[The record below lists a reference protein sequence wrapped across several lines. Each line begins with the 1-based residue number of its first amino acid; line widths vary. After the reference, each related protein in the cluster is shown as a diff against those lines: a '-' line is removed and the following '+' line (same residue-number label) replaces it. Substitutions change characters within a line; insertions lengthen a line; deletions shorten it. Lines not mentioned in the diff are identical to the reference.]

1 MSSATF
7 YNNTVTNNIGD
18 GFRIKGGVVSAID
31 NTLDVGVSPDNQS
44 LNFGARVELYD
55 NNYNDKYGSI
65 AYFSGNSYSNASQV
79 YNVTESRVAV
89 QSELM
94 PDPGA
99 FAQYPVML
107 TWDDRECPWDLD
119 VCLQAPLTTEWPP
132 RMMPL
137 SMELNENATTFTYAD
152 VQNFDRS
159 KIHVQNQ
166 NTPWGV
172 SRTG

>member
-1 MSSATF
+1 M
-7 YNNTVTNNIGD
+7 
-18 GFRIKGGVVSAID
+18 
-31 NTLDVGVSPDNQS
+31 
-44 LNFGARVELYD
+44 
-55 NNYNDKYGSI
+55 
-65 AYFSGNSYSNASQV
+65 

-166 NTPWGV
+166 NTPWVQVEQGELV
-172 SRTG
+172 RYQVKADNSQV